1 MIQRQYR
8 RRAVPGVEALDPR
21 QLLSTGFLPVH
32 GPVVGHHDASP
43 SHGPAA
49 SERFHGTAG
58 SVIRTAQST
67 TAILD

>member
-1 MIQRQYR
+1 MI
-8 RRAVPGVEALDPR
+8 PGIDHLDAH
-21 QLLSTGFLPVH
+21 QLLSAGIRPVH
-32 GPVVGHHDASP
+32 GPLVGHHDASP

-49 SERFHGTAG
+49 LERIHGTAG